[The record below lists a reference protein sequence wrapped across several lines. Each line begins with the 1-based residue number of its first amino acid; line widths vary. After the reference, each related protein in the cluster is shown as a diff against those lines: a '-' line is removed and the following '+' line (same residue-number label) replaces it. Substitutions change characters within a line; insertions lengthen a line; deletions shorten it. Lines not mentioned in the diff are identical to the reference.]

1 MSYFSLFAIIKH
13 YNKKVSYEGKNRYG
27 KKMSLHDSSH
37 HSFIFGLRGDELLK
51 LMISMAAQRYF
62 DIHGLYPPRL
72 DKIKI
77 TLSYT
82 KDAAS
87 GLL

>member
-1 MSYFSLFAIIKH
+1 MKERI
-13 YNKKVSYEGKNRYG
+13 VTV

-37 HSFIFGLRGDELLK
+37 HSFIFGLTGDELLK
-51 LMISMAAQRYF
+51 LMTSMAAQRYF

-72 DKIKI
+72 DKTKI

-82 KDAAS
+82 KDTAS